1 MFLPLRVRSSA
12 FSFSEQAGRTTR
24 PTIPLLTM
32 MRNKLLKRIYWS
44 SGLLALFVL
53 AFLISVVFL
62 NPSSVGNQ
70 NFLWFLNLWAFVWA
84 LIFILVLI
92 LTFILARNLILLF
105 FEYQARYP
113 GSRIKSKLV
122 STFVIFSLFPA
133 LIMFF
138 VAFGLINENLTK
150 WVSAPSEQLLES
162 SSFIAVHY
170 YQQLKESK
178 LAGAAA
184 LADKVVGGK
193 ALPPDLRLADY
204 GFSGI
209 AIVDRSG
216 QIIYEQG
223 ALVSRQVLD
232 AELSRVLEGHRIYA
246 AQYGLNLDPGMVDEG
261 TVGVCIEGSEPQ
273 SEAALFASFRI
284 LESVRFHAD
293 RVREA
298 SEVYT
303 GLKGTLASLR
313 VHYFSILALTTLTVV
328 FGFVWLGSYIAK
340 KLTIPLEALAEASR
354 ELAGG
359 NLDHRVSV
367 RAVDELGILV
377 RSFNRMAEQLKDSR
391 SELEKANT
399 QLRSTNVRLEERRQ
413 YIETVLQNIAT
424 GVLTVDES
432 EVIRTVNEA
441 ALKMLQTSRKE
452 IINREIRSVTDPR
465 LYVEFSEMKK
475 RARLYGTYR
484 KQITFKLN
492 DRRLFVAATVT
503 ANPVSLQDE
512 VEYLIVLDDLT
523 ELIRAE
529 KFAAWQEVAR
539 RLAHEIRNPLTPI
552 QLSAERIRKRF
563 EKLAVEQPRTAALAE
578 FGDVIEDATRIIV
591 AESLMLKN
599 LLVEFSRFARLP
611 MCKPVEVNLHELI
624 EKTLSLYDGRFRSLR
639 LEKEFDN
646 RIGEVKL
653 DPEQMQR
660 VFVNLID
667 NSMAA
672 LVEAEGERC
681 IGIRTAYNQSRGSV
695 RVEVSDTGV
704 GIAAEDY
711 EHLFLPH
718 FSTKQEGSG
727 LGLAIVR
734 QIVSEHNGFVRAE
747 PNHPKGTRFI
757 IEFPVN

>member
-1 MFLPLRVRSSA
+1 
-12 FSFSEQAGRTTR
+12 
-24 PTIPLLTM
+24 M

-44 SGLLALFVL
+44 SGLLAVFVL
-53 AFLISVVFL
+53 AFLVSVVFL
-62 NPSSVGNQ
+62 NPSSVGNR

-105 FEYQARYP
+105 FEYQVRHP

-150 WVSAPSEQLLES
+150 WVSAPSDQLLES
-162 SSFIAVHY
+162 SSFIAQQY
-170 YQQLKESK
+170 YLQLKENK
-178 LAGAAA
+178 LVRATE
-184 LADKVVGGK
+184 LARQIIDGSG
-193 ALPPDLRLADY
+193 LPVDLELMDY
-204 GFSGI
+204 GFSGV
-209 AIVDRSG
+209 AIVDR
-216 QIIYEQG
+216 QG
-223 ALVSRQVLD
+223 KPSYQDAFSVSP
-232 AELSRVLEGHRIYA
+232 EVLEAGLSEVLRGHNFFKARYA
-246 AQYGLNLDPGMVDEG
+246 LNLNPGIVDEG
-261 TVGVCIEGSEPQ
+261 IAGVPVEGTDGSTIG
-273 SEAALFASFRI
+273 AMFVSFSVP
-284 LESVRFHAD
+284 ESITFHAD

-298 SEVYT
+298 SEVYS

-340 KLTIPLEALAEASR
+340 KLTIPLEALAEGSR
-354 ELAGG
+354 ELAEG

-367 RAVDELGILV
+367 KAVDELGILV
-377 RSFNRMAEQLKDSR
+377 RSFNRMAEQLRDSR
-391 SELEKANT
+391 NELEKANT
-399 QLRSTNVRLEERRQ
+399 QLRSSNVRLEERSH
-413 YIETVLQNIAT
+413 YIETILQNIAT
-424 GVLTVDES
+424 GVLTVDET
-432 EVIRTVNEA
+432 ERIRTVNEA
-441 ALKMLQTSRKE
+441 ALKMLQTSRRE
-452 IINREIRSVTDPR
+452 IIDREIKAVTDPR
-465 LYVEFSEMKK
+465 LYLEFKEMKQ

-484 KQITFKLN
+484 KQITFKRN

-503 ANPVSLQDE
+503 ANPIRLKDE
-512 VEYLIVLDDLT
+512 VEYLVVLDDLT

-529 KFAAWQEVAR
+529 KFAVWQEVAR

-563 EKLAVEQPRTAALAE
+563 NKLAAGSLSSSELERFGEVVEET
-578 FGDVIEDATRIIV
+578 TRIIV

-599 LLVEFSRFARLP
+599 LLAEFSRFARLP
-611 MCKPVEVNLHELI
+611 MCKPIEVDLHELI
-624 EKTLSLYDGRFRSLR
+624 EKTLALYDGRLSAVR
-639 LEKEFDN
+639 LEKEFDQ
-646 RIGEVKL
+646 RIGSVRL

-672 LVEAEGERC
+672 LVAAEGDRC
-681 IGIRTAYNQSRGSV
+681 IGIRTAYNEPRGSV

-718 FSTKQEGSG
+718 FSTKREGSG

-734 QIVSEHNGFVRAE
+734 QIISEHNGFVRAE
-747 PNHPKGTRFI
+747 PNQPQGTRFI
-757 IEFPVN
+757 IEFPVQ

>member
-1 MFLPLRVRSSA
+1 
-12 FSFSEQAGRTTR
+12 
-24 PTIPLLTM
+24 M
-32 MRNKLLKRIYWS
+32 MRNKLLQRIYWS
-44 SGLLALFVL
+44 SGLLAVFVL
-53 AFLISVVFL
+53 AFLVSIVFL

-70 NFLWFLNLWAFVWA
+70 NFLWFLNLWAFIWA

-105 FEYQARYP
+105 FEYQARHP

-150 WVSAPSEQLLES
+150 WVSAPSEQLLKS
-162 SSFIAVHY
+162 SSFIANQY
-170 YQQLKESK
+170 YEQLKESK
-178 LAGAAA
+178 LASAAE
-184 LADKVVGGK
+184 LAEQLVDWK
-193 ALPPDLRLADY
+193 ALPADFQFVNY
-204 GFSGI
+204 GFSGV
-209 AIVDRSG
+209 AVVDRRG
-216 QIIYEQG
+216 LITCQKG
-223 ALVSRQVLD
+223 LVVPPQFLEE
-232 AELSRVLEGHRIYA
+232 ELSRILNGARLYE
-246 AQYGLNLDPGMVDEG
+246 AQYALNLKPGIVDEG
-261 TVGVCIEGSEPQ
+261 IVGVPIEASDGQ
-273 SEAALFASFRI
+273 TKGAVFASFTVPDSI
-284 LESVRFHAD
+284 SFHAD
-293 RVREA
+293 RVKEA

-340 KLTIPLEALAEASR
+340 KLTIPLEALAEGSR
-354 ELAGG
+354 ELAEG
-359 NLDHRVSV
+359 NLDHRVTV
-367 RAVDELGILV
+367 KAVDELGILV
-377 RSFNRMAEQLKDSR
+377 RSFNRMAEQLRDSR
-391 SELEKANT
+391 NELEKANT
-399 QLRSTNVRLEERRQ
+399 QLRSTNVRLDERRQ
-413 YIETVLQNIAT
+413 YIETILQNIAT

-432 EVIRTVNEA
+432 EIIRTVNEA
-441 ALKMLQTSRKE
+441 ALKMLQISRKE
-452 IINREIRSVTDPR
+452 IIDREMKTVTDPR
-465 LYVEFSEMKK
+465 LYSEFSEMKK

-484 KQITFKLN
+484 KQITFKRN
-492 DRRLFVAATVT
+492 DRLLFVAATVT
-503 ANPVSLQDE
+503 ANPIRLQDE
-512 VEYLIVLDDLT
+512 VEYLVVLDDLT

-529 KFAAWQEVAR
+529 KFAVWQEVAR

-552 QLSAERIRKRF
+552 QLSAERIRRRF
-563 EKLAVEQPRTAALAE
+563 EKLVAAQPDASELGKFGEVVEE
-578 FGDVIEDATRIIV
+578 ATRIIV

-599 LLVEFSRFARLP
+599 LLAEFSRFARLP

-624 EKTLSLYDGRFRSLR
+624 EKTLSLYDGRFRTVR
-639 LEKEFDN
+639 LQKEFDD
-646 RIGEVKL
+646 RIGDVRL

-672 LVEAEGERC
+672 LVAVDGDRC
-681 IGIRTAYNQSRGSV
+681 IEIRTAYNEPRGSV

-718 FSTKQEGSG
+718 FSTKREGSG

-747 PNHPKGTRFI
+747 PNQPKGTKFI
-757 IEFPVN
+757 LEFPMKQ

>member
-1 MFLPLRVRSSA
+1 
-12 FSFSEQAGRTTR
+12 
-24 PTIPLLTM
+24 M

-53 AFLISVVFL
+53 AFLVSVVFL

-70 NFLWFLNLWAFVWA
+70 NFLWFLNLWALIWA

-105 FEYQARYP
+105 FEYQAGHP

-150 WVSAPSEQLLES
+150 WVSAPSEQLLDS
-162 SSFIAVHY
+162 SSFIASQY
-170 YQQLKESK
+170 YRQLRETK
-178 LAGAAA
+178 LAEVTE
-184 LADKVVGGK
+184 LAEK
-193 ALPPDLRLADY
+193 ALGGNDSLLTQ
-204 GFSGI
+204 GFSGVAVFDLQGHLTYQEGD
-209 AIVDRSG
+209 AIPDKKLKEQLEQLLSG
-216 QIIYEQG
+216 GSFYEG
-223 ALVSRQVLD
+223 EYAL
-232 AELSRVLEGHRIYA
+232 H
-246 AQYGLNLDPGMVDEG
+246 LDPGIVDTG
-261 TVGVCIEGSEPQ
+261 VVGVPIQDAEG
-273 SEAALFASFRI
+273 EAAGALIASFLI
-284 LESVRFHAD
+284 SDSIRFHAE

-298 SEVYT
+298 SDVYS

-340 KLTIPLEALAEASR
+340 KLTIPLEALAEGSR

-359 NLDHRVSV
+359 NLDHRVNV
-367 RAVDELGILV
+367 KAVDELGILV
-377 RSFNRMAEQLKDSR
+377 NSFNQMAEQLKESR
-391 SELEKANT
+391 NELEKANSE
-399 QLRSTNVRLEERRQ
+399 LRRTNVRLEERRQ
-413 YIETVLQNIAT
+413 YIETILQNIAT

-432 EVIRTVNEA
+432 EIIRTANEA
-441 ALKMLQTSRKE
+441 VLKMFQVGRNE
-452 IINREIRSVTDPR
+452 ILNREIRSVTDPR
-465 LYVEFSEMKK
+465 LYTEFREMKK

-484 KQITFKLN
+484 QQVTFKRN
-492 DRRLFVAATVT
+492 DHQLIVAATVT
-503 ANPVSLQDE
+503 ANPISPPDQ
-512 VEYLIVLDDLT
+512 VEYLVVLDDLT

-529 KFAAWQEVAR
+529 KFAVWQEVAR

-563 EKLAVEQPRTAALAE
+563 EKLAASQLRSSELNE
-578 FGDVIEDATRIIV
+578 FGDVVEETTRIIV

-599 LLVEFSRFARLP
+599 LLAEFSRFARMP
-611 MCKPVEVNLHELI
+611 ICKPVEVNLHELI
-624 EKTLSLYDGRFRSLR
+624 NHTLSLYDGRLR
-639 LEKEFDN
+639 GIKVEKEFDE
-646 RIGEVKL
+646 RIDKVRL

-672 LVEAEGERC
+672 LVSVEEDAC
-681 IGIRTAYNQSRGSV
+681 IGFRTSYETSRGAV

-718 FSTKQEGSG
+718 FSTKHEGSG

-747 PNHPKGTRFI
+747 PNQPKGTRFI
-757 IEFPVN
+757 IEFPVY